1 MILADFSL
9 LRRRR
14 DLRLLVFGFTVSLFG
29 TMFTQV
35 ALAVQVYDLT
45 GSTLAVGLL
54 GAAEFIPIVLLA
66 LIGGA
71 LADSFDRRKLV
82 WGAELTASLVSLALL
97 INALAP
103 DPQVWVLYL
112 AAVIFAG
119 ASAVLRPPLDALLPR
134 LVERDELK
142 AASAIEGSL
151 VNLATIGGP
160 ALAGVLIAAT
170 GVGLA
175 YGLDLVSFVA
185 SLTAFALMRTPP
197 PPPDAE
203 PPSLRG
209 VVEGLRYAVSRQEL
223 LGSYVVDI
231 NAMFFGMPFALFP
244 ALADRYGG
252 TQVVGLL
259 WAAPGVGSLA
269 SMATSGWAARV
280 HHNGR
285 AIVLAAA
292 AWGVFIALFGLT
304 STLWLA
310 LLCLALAGA
319 ADGISGIFRSALWNE
334 TIPDAMRGRLAGV
347 EMISW
352 SSGPL
357 LGNARAGAGDALFG
371 LRASVVGGGV
381 LVVAGSV
388 ALALALPR
396 FWSYDSRAAS

>member
-14 DLRLLVFGFTVSLFG
+14 DLRLLVFGYAVSLFG

-54 GAAEFIPIVLLA
+54 GASEFVPIVVLA
-66 LIGGA
+66 LVGGA
-71 LADSFDRRKLV
+71 LADAFDRRKLI
-82 WGAELTASLVSLALL
+82 WGAELTASAVSLALL
-97 INALAP
+97 VNALLPAP
-103 DPQVWVLYL
+103 HVWVLYV

-119 ASAVLRPPLDALLPR
+119 ASALLRPPLDALMPR

-142 AASAIEGSL
+142 AASAIYGSL
-151 VNLATIGGP
+151 ANLATIAGP

-170 GVGLA
+170 DVSFA

-185 SLTAFALMRTPP
+185 SLAAFALLRTPP
-197 PPPDAE
+197 PPTEAE
-203 PPSLRG
+203 SPSLRSILD
-209 VVEGLRYAVSRQEL
+209 GLRYAVSRQEL
-223 LGSYVVDI
+223 LGSYLVDI

-259 WAAPGVGSLA
+259 WAAPGVGALI
-269 SMATSGWAARV
+269 SMSTSGWSARV

-285 AIVLAAA
+285 AIVFAAA
-292 AWGVFIALFGLT
+292 AWGVAIALFGLAQ
-304 STLWLA
+304 TLWLA
-310 LLCLALAGA
+310 LLLLALAGA
-319 ADGISGIFRSALWNE
+319 ADGISGIFRGALWNE
-334 TIPDAMRGRLAGV
+334 TIPDHMRGRLAGV

-357 LGNARAGAGDALFG
+357 LGNARAGASAALFG
-371 LRASVVGGGV
+371 LRGAVFGGGV

-388 ALALALPR
+388 ALAIALPR
-396 FWSYDSRAAS
+396 FWNYDSRAAS

>member
-1 MILADFSL
+1 
-9 LRRRR
+9 
-14 DLRLLVFGFTVSLFG
+14 
-29 TMFTQV
+29 MFTEV
-35 ALAVQVYDLT
+35 AVAVQVYDLT

-54 GAAEFIPIVLLA
+54 GVAEFVPIVLLA
-66 LIGGA
+66 LVGGA
-71 LADSFDRRKLV
+71 LADAFDRRKLI
-82 WGAELTASLVSLALL
+82 WGAELTASLVSGALL
-97 INALAP
+97 INALLAS
-103 DPQVWVLYL
+103 PQVWVLFV
-112 AAVIFAG
+112 AATIFAG
-119 ASAVLRPPLDALLPR
+119 AAALLRPPLDALMPR
-134 LVERDELK
+134 LVEREELK
-142 AASAIEGSL
+142 AASAIYGSL
-151 VNLATIGGP
+151 ANLATIGGP

-170 GVGLA
+170 DVSFA
-175 YGLDLVSFVA
+175 YGLDLVSFIA

-197 PPPDAE
+197 PAPDAA

-209 VVEGLRYAVSRQEL
+209 VIAGLRYAVSRQEL
-223 LGSYVVDI
+223 LGSYLIDI

-259 WAAPGVGSLA
+259 WAAPGVGALA

-285 AIVLAAA
+285 AIVLAAS

-304 STLWLA
+304 STLSLA
-310 LLCLALAGA
+310 LLALVLAGA

-357 LGNARAGAGDALFG
+357 LGNARAGAGASLFG
-371 LRASVVGGGV
+371 LRASVLGGGV

-388 ALALALPR
+388 ALALALPG
-396 FWSYDSRAAS
+396 FWNYDSRAAS